1 MSDLSLSRLPIHT
14 LKQILYDARVR
25 LPADVL
31 EKGELVA
38 RVSAWVEEER
48 MAAEENER
56 REREEREQEER
67 ERQEREEEEERERER
82 IRAAMETEEEEAH
95 WMHDE
100 DVDVDDEPQL
110 RPPPASS
117 SPPPKPTSTE
127 RSGLCVICQDQEANI
142 AIVDCGHLAM
152 CRACSELVLASS
164 RECPLCRTRIVTEAR
179 LLRIFKA

>member
-1 MSDLSLSRLPIHT
+1 MSDSALSRLPVHT

-25 LPADVL
+25 LPADLL

-38 RVSAWVEEER
+38 RVSAWAEEER

-67 ERQEREEEEERERER
+67 ERQEREEEEERER
-82 IRAAMETEEEEAH
+82 IRAAMETEGTH
-95 WMHDE
+95 WMHVHDE
-100 DVDVDDEPQL
+100 DVGVDDEPQH

-142 AIVDCGHLAM
+142 AIVDCG
-152 CRACSELVLASS
+152 
-164 RECPLCRTRIVTEAR
+164 
-179 LLRIFKA
+179 

>member
-1 MSDLSLSRLPIHT
+1 MSDSALSRLPVHT

-25 LPADVL
+25 LPADLL

-38 RVSAWVEEER
+38 RVSAWAEEER
-48 MAAEENER
+48 IAAEENER

-67 ERQEREEEEERERER
+67 ERQEREVEEEEERER
-82 IRAAMETEEEEAH
+82 IRAAMETEGTH
-95 WMHDE
+95 WMHVHDE
-100 DVDVDDEPQL
+100 DVGVDDEPQH

-142 AIVDCGHLAM
+142 AIVDCG
-152 CRACSELVLASS
+152 
-164 RECPLCRTRIVTEAR
+164 
-179 LLRIFKA
+179 